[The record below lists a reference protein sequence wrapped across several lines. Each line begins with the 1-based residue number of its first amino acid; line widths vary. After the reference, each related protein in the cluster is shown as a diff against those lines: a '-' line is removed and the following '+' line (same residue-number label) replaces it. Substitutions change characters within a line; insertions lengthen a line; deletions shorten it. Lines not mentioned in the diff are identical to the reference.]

1 MKKFKFLALI
11 LAAVFAVTTFA
22 SCSDDDDSG
31 NDSVTLPSDTDNNG
45 GSSGSGAGGDS
56 GTSGGAGGSEAGGSS
71 GSSSG
76 AGGSSASGS
85 SGATSTTGIPFDIK
99 TTDTSNALGA
109 ALAKLGKG
117 EVLPSGDYGN
127 IKVGVYEYTGKYVK
141 KSYGTER
148 SAVRADEDTAYLT
161 LKAETV
167 EEKEGYDFYSDGGC
181 IILNVKKGA
190 KITITCR
197 AALDKKNFGNVS
209 GGFLEVDSIN
219 WYTAASFSSYYSDP
233 DLIFSEHTFES
244 KDNGE
249 CAIFNGG
256 DTDIIISEIKV
267 EY

>member
-22 SCSDDDDSG
+22 SCSGDDDSD

-45 GSSGSGAGGDS
+45 GSSGSGAGGNS

-117 EVLPSGDYGN
+117 EVLPGGDYGN

-141 KSYGTER
+141 ISYGTER
-148 SAVRADEDTAYLT
+148 SAVRADEDTAYLA

-167 EEKEGYDFYSDGGC
+167 EEKDGYDRYSDGGC
-181 IILNVKKGA
+181 IVLNVKKGA
-190 KITITCR
+190 KITITCK
-197 AALDKKNFGNVS
+197 AANES
-209 GGFLEVDSIN
+209 GGFLWLDTKNHSTGANI
-219 WYTAASFSSYYSDP
+219 FSNYSDP
-233 DLIFSEHTFES
+233 ALIFSEKTFISE
-244 KDNGE
+244 DDGE
-249 CAIFNGG
+249 CAIFNVG